1 MNFSFHGFRQTGN
14 RRSLAIIYTRPTKLP
29 DTLFGG
35 SVPGIV
41 CQSIRCLSRVSPPG
55 EGDTFAHDL
64 AVSQFLN
71 RQVLRPG
78 TWDFLLDSV
87 SCVVGWMIFGNFCI
101 RSTRSFKDKLIWR
114 LGRGTKW
121 GTQNRV
127 KYAWYQKNKGT
138 LLSQLFMKFDKMQSF
153 FNFVHVLGS
162 FEANQIMAV

>member
-1 MNFSFHGFRQTGN
+1 MTSKLLAVVQLMPVKPTVKSISSQ
-14 RRSLAIIYTRPTKLP
+14 SLSQWET
-29 DTLFGG
+29 
-35 SVPGIV
+35 
-41 CQSIRCLSRVSPPG
+41 VSPVPALTHLTSHFTWLTSHHISHVAHLAYFTSHFTCGLPG
-55 EGDTFAHDL
+55 TY
-64 AVSQFLN
+64 QFLN

-87 SCVVGWMIFGNFCI
+87 SCVVGWMIFGNFYI

-138 LLSQLFMKFDKMQSF
+138 LLSQLFMKFVKMQ
-153 FNFVHVLGS
+153 
-162 FEANQIMAV
+162 

>member
-1 MNFSFHGFRQTGN
+1 MGQYCRIQNLCTTTTKYIWMMITIARYVWDIAWVSKETQEGN
-14 RRSLAIIYTRPTKLP
+14 SH
-29 DTLFGG
+29 
-35 SVPGIV
+35 
-41 CQSIRCLSRVSPPG
+41 RCCIWV
-55 EGDTFAHDL
+55 TY
-64 AVSQFLN
+64 QFLN

-87 SCVVGWMIFGNFCI
+87 SCVVGWMIFGNFYI

-138 LLSQLFMKFDKMQSF
+138 LLSQLFMKFVKMQSY

>member
-1 MNFSFHGFRQTGN
+1 MWHFFSQRFSKLVTLSLVDWGNTVINARWGTQEVVEQVFRQV
-14 RRSLAIIYTRPTKLP
+14 P
-29 DTLFGG
+29 DTSRPWLNKTII
-35 SVPGIV
+35 SCPSCYYIYI
-41 CQSIRCLSRVSPPG
+41 QILSLI
-55 EGDTFAHDL
+55 TY
-64 AVSQFLN
+64 QFLN

-138 LLSQLFMKFDKMQSF
+138 LLKQLFMKFDKMQ
-153 FNFVHVLGS
+153 
-162 FEANQIMAV
+162 